1 MPIPSTKTNT
11 TRGGEE
17 VMRLYKGGEIERSS
31 GTRDTKEEDYR
42 LLEDSF
48 TPRAENW
55 ALRIRLGNLV
65 HRIHP

>member
-1 MPIPSTKTNT
+1 M
-11 TRGGEE
+11 
-17 VMRLYKGGEIERSS
+17 
-31 GTRDTKEEDYR
+31 KEEDYR

-55 ALRIRLGNLV
+55 ALRIVLGNRV